1 MRIAKTLFAAIAATA
16 MLSAGPAFAHAKLVS
31 SNPSANATVQT
42 APRTITL
49 VFNERV
55 VPTFSKLELTM
66 PEHGMN
72 VPVRSTVSDD
82 GKRIIGT
89 LQSPLHKGAYAVHW
103 TAAGA
108 DGHKMEGRINF
119 RVG

>member
-1 MRIAKTLFAAIAATA
+1 M
-16 MLSAGPAFAHAKLVS
+16 S
-31 SNPSANATVQT
+31 SNPAANSTVST
-42 APRTITL
+42 APPAITL
-49 VFNERV
+49 VFAERV
-55 VPTFSKLELTM
+55 VPTFSKIELTM
-66 PEHGMN
+66 PEHGRN
-72 VPVRSTVSDD
+72 VPVGSSVSDD

-108 DGHKMEGRINF
+108 DRHKMEGRINF